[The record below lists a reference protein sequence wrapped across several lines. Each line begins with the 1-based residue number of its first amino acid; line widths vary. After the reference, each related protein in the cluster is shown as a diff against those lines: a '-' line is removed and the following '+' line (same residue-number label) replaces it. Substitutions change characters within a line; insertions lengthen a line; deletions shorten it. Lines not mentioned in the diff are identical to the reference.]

1 MSMVPFTPGPDLGKR
16 INELTADL
24 EAAETRADRLEV
36 ELKAERRK
44 NATTEKGVA
53 QLRTILSPLHQ
64 ALGMVFG
71 QIDAMGVSESN
82 GTVPASAPKMSAAW
96 EQWKERL
103 GGATARAIDALM
115 VHGEMNQ
122 TQLRIILGCATRT
135 VTNVV
140 AALNQAKLIDKR
152 DGKIRLK
159 EL

>member
-1 MSMVPFTPGPDLGKR
+1 
-16 INELTADL
+16 
-24 EAAETRADRLEV
+24 
-36 ELKAERRK
+36 
-44 NATTEKGVA
+44 
-53 QLRTILSPLHQ
+53 
-64 ALGMVFG
+64 
-71 QIDAMGVSESN
+71 
-82 GTVPASAPKMSAAW
+82 
-96 EQWKERL
+96 
-103 GGATARAIDALM
+103 M